1 MFNQNINI
9 MKKLL
14 LLNLALC
21 IGLVSYSQQK
31 LVVKPDA
38 QKVAISKFDKRQIT
52 HNDRVGVKE
61 QIPSIKPT
69 PNRGI
74 TGDPNIVTIIEIG
87 SAANAYGYGYNNGNA
102 TYVWADDELHSVTN
116 THRMG
121 GEVGP
126 AGQYSGDLAY
136 DISTDQGI
144 TWTNQIKMY
153 ESNIPGATY
162 NTDAARYPEGAIYN
176 PPGNTDPNNAW
187 VAFFAATLDGSNGDT
202 WGGYGYGV
210 ASIADPEDTT
220 KHLLPSDL
228 TNGFY
233 QGIPTAFHITQQGD
247 AWMADAALED
257 SYVTYMG
264 DIIFMH
270 GVFND
275 DINDY
280 EYEEFLVSAPC
291 DYARYLK
298 MAFSPDG
305 QTGYVYWTANNGSV
319 PFYDADGWDY
329 PLLLKTEDGGQTWD
343 SDLINVQLG
352 GPDGIETIKYW
363 LSDEQLNEYF
373 APGTWDRD
381 EIIYSARWWNTDIAV
396 DAGGN
401 PHLITSVHVGW
412 GEVGSLYIGIAPYTM
427 GIFDIYS
434 LDGGENIDQAVLL
447 GTTKTYRGVFQPDD
461 FSEYNRTSASTT
473 MDGTKMFFSWIDT
486 QIEGIDENVS
496 PDIFARGFDLVTNML
511 TEGES
516 SGGCT
521 SVTAFSTG
529 MWQSWFAAASYYV
542 FTDNDDFIMPLVYEF
557 IDPEDVTQPVRFNYI
572 QDFSYNIAD
581 FTLPSG
587 NDPFPWVGMDDR
599 EPVTTEVSQN
609 YPNPFNNITII
620 SVKLEEPA
628 CLSLEVTNILGQK
641 VYMEDRGY
649 TGRGTVQFTLSADD
663 FDPGIYFYTVR
674 FGNQAVTRQM
684 IVK

>member
-1 MFNQNINI
+1 

-21 IGLVSYSQQK
+21 IGLISYTQQK
-31 LVVKPDA
+31 PVVKPDA
-38 QKVAISKFDKRQIT
+38 QKVAVSKFDKKLMSYA
-52 HNDRVGVKE
+52 DKVGVKE
-61 QIPSIKPT
+61 QVLSVKPA

-74 TGDPNIVTIIEIG
+74 TGDPNVITIIEIG
-87 SAANAYGYGYNNGNA
+87 SSANAFGYGLSNGNA
-102 TYVWADDELHSVTN
+102 TFVWADDDLHTVAN

-121 GEVGP
+121 GDVGP
-126 AGQYSGDLAY
+126 PGQYSGDLAY

-144 TWTNQIKMY
+144 TWTNQIKIY
-153 ESNIPGATY
+153 ESNITSGQD
-162 NTDAARYPEGAIYN
+162 NSDAARYPQGAIYN

-187 VAFFAATLDGSNGDT
+187 VAFFAPNLDGSNGGS
-202 WGGYGYGV
+202 WGGYSYGV
-210 ASIADPEDTT
+210 ASIGDPEDTT
-220 KHLLPSDL
+220 KHLLSSDIP
-228 TNGFY
+228 NGFY
-233 QGIPTAFHITQQGD
+233 QGVPTAFHITQQGE
-247 AWMADAALED
+247 AWMADAALID
-257 SYVTYMG
+257 SYLDYTG
-264 DIIFMH
+264 NIIFMH

-280 EYEEFLVSAPC
+280 EYEEFLAPATC
-291 DYARYLK
+291 EDAGSLK

-305 QTGYVYWTANNGSV
+305 QIGYVFWIDINQSI
-319 PFYDADGWDY
+319 PFYDEDGWDY
-329 PLLLKTEDGGQTWD
+329 PLLFKTEDGGETWD
-343 SDLINVQLG
+343 SDLISVQLG
-352 GPDGIETIKYW
+352 GPGGIETIKYW

-373 APGTWDRD
+373 EPGTWNRD
-381 EIIYSARWWNTDIAV
+381 EIIYSARWWNSDIAV

-412 GEVGSLYIGIAPYTM
+412 EDGGSLYIGIEPYTM

-447 GTTKTYRGVFQPDD
+447 GTTKTYRGIFQPND
-461 FSEYNRTSASTT
+461 FTEYNRTGVSTT

-486 QIEGIDENVS
+486 QADGINENIA

-516 SGGCT
+516 SGGST
-521 SVTAFSTG
+521 NVTALSTG
-529 MWQSWFAAASYYV
+529 MWQSWSKAASYYV
-542 FTDNDDFIMPLVYEF
+542 FTDNDDFIMPLVYQF
-557 IDPEDVTQPVRFNYI
+557 LDPENVTNPIRFNYI
-572 QDFSYNIAD
+572 QDFSFNIAD

-587 NDPFPWVGMDDR
+587 NDPFPWVGIENQEMI
-599 EPVTTEVSQN
+599 TAEVSQN
-609 YPNPFNNITII
+609 YPNPFNNTSLI

-649 TGRGTVQFTLSADD
+649 TGQHTVQFTLNADY

-674 FGNQAVTRQM
+674 TGNQAVTRQM
-684 IVK
+684 IVE